1 MLRSSATSAT
11 RPRTPS
17 GFAGMRRLAAP
28 EGQQPGRRGR
38 RPFRWFTPA
47 LGLLLGGYLFFNKT
61 FAYVHVPGTPV
72 FVGEIVMG
80 LGFLEATLIR
90 VPWRRLLAQST
101 VLKLLLAFMVAC
113 SLRLVVDLPR
123 YRLDAVRDS

>member
-47 LGLLLGGYLFFNKT
+47 FALLLGGYLFFNKT
-61 FAYVHVPGTPV
+61 FAYLHVPGTPV
-72 FVGEIVMG
+72 FIGELVLVVGIVESIH
-80 LGFLEATLIR
+80 LRL
-90 VPWRRLLAQST
+90 PWRRLVASSPILE
-101 VLKLLLAFMVAC
+101 VLFAFMLAC
-113 SLRLVVDLPR
+113 SVRLLVDLPR
-123 YRLDAVRDS
+123 SRL